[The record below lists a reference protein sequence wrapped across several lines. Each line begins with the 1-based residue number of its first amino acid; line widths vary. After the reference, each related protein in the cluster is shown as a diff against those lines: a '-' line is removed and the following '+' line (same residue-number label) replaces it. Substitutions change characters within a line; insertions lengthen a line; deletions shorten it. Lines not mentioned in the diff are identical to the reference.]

1 VAAVVLGDGLRGD
14 EVRDEVEKILEESPQ
29 S

>member
-1 VAAVVLGDGLRGD
+1 VAAEVLGDGLRGD
-14 EVRDEVEKILEESPQ
+14 EVRSEVEMIFREDPQ